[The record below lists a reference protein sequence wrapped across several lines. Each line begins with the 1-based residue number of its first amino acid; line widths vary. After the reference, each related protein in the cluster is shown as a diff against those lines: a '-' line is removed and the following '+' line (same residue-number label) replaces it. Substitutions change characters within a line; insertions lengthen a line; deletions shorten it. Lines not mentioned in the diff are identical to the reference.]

1 MGTGALQHRTTQR
14 RKRAGIGHHAGLD
27 ALNDAV
33 FITAHGELH
42 VKAVALGM
50 YQNGFLTAQLELDR
64 LFRQIA
70 QQRRVML
77 DRHVLFSAEAAA
89 DQHILHMAVVVVHP
103 QHRGT
108 LVEGGMGAL
117 VRGQQLHTAV
127 FHGKRHAAL
136 RL

>member
-1 MGTGALQHRTTQR
+1 
-14 RKRAGIGHHAGLD
+14 
-27 ALNDAV
+27 
-33 FITAHGELH
+33 
-42 VKAVALGM
+42 M
-50 YQNGFLTAQLELDR
+50 YQNGLLTAQLELNG

-70 QQRRVML
+70 QQRGVML

-89 DQHILHMAVVVVHP
+89 DQHILHMAVVVVHA
-103 QHRGT
+103 QHTGA